1 MERVGVIFLWCTMYC
16 DSVLYFRYILT
27 SNSELIRKEEKTI
40 DSVPENL
47 KQEVQQILS
56 QESNG

>member
-1 MERVGVIFLWCTMYC
+1 M
-16 DSVLYFRYILT
+16 SYIAKVYA
-27 SNSELIRKEEKTI
+27 ELIRKEENTI